1 MDTIASAIETSQKV
15 NDISVIGLLFLAVVF
30 LALQLKDKKR
40 MEALI
45 EGIKISTE
53 QMVEL
58 NKKYQTYYEKMI
70 DNLEKK
76 EDRTLQIQEEILKE
90 VKYNRE
96 FYQRKLQERLK

>member
-1 MDTIASAIETSQKV
+1 MSALEAIDSAQKV
-15 NDISVIGLLFLAVVF
+15 NDIGVIGLLFLAVIF
-30 LALQLKDKKR
+30 LALQLKDKKK
-40 MEALI
+40 METLI

-58 NKKYQTYYEKMI
+58 NKKYQSYYEKMI
-70 DNLEKK
+70 ENLEKK

-96 FYQRKLQERLK
+96 FYQRELQERLK

>member
-1 MDTIASAIETSQKV
+1 MNALEAIDSAQKV
-15 NDISVIGLLFLAVVF
+15 NDIGVIGLLFLAVIF
-30 LALQLKDKKR
+30 LALQLKDKKK
-40 MEALI
+40 METLI

-58 NKKYQTYYEKMI
+58 NKKYQSYYEKMI
-70 DNLEKK
+70 ENLEKK

-96 FYQRKLQERLK
+96 FYQRELQERLK